1 MIPLV
6 LSALTAAQMLIA
18 APQQALGATQV
29 QVQKALGPARGVGTD
44 FTPSVAVS
52 GANDQVVTLE
62 YPKALVRL
70 YIAPPDGTSFLLSF
84 ATTVDLF
91 PTGTGVGIGTDRGT
105 VLREMGGPEYEDDAQ
120 IVYSTSVPGEPGPGD
135 RVRLYFKDD
144 KVEAIEWRY
153 SIRATR

>member
-6 LSALTAAQMLIA
+6 LSALTAAQVLIA
-18 APQQALGATQV
+18 APQLTLGSTRPQV
-29 QVQKALGPARGVGTD
+29 EKVLGPAKGVGTD
-44 FTPSVAVS
+44 FTPSIVVE
-52 GANDQVVTLE
+52 GATDRVLTLE

-70 YIAPPDGTSFLLSF
+70 YLAPPDGTSYLLSF

-105 VLREMGGPEYEDDAQ
+105 ILREIGGPEYEDADQ
-120 IVYSTSVPGEPGPGD
+120 IVYSATIPGDAGPGD
-135 RVRLYFKDD
+135 RVRLYLKDD

-153 SIRATR
+153 SIRTTN